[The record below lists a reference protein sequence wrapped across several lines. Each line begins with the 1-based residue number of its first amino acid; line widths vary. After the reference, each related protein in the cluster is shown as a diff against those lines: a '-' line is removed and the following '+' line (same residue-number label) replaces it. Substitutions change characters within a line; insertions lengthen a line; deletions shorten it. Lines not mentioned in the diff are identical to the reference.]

1 MGWVPHDLKASSS
14 TDVPPSDEAGA
25 TEPRPD
31 ETRPTM
37 TNSNGRR
44 IAVIDDDPDICEEIG
59 SLLSDL
65 GHQIVTLTD
74 ADNLET
80 LHDFRPQI
88 LILDLGMP
96 TRDGFQVVDLLPTQF
111 PDVQLIIASGHDARI
126 LNAAVRRAQSRG
138 IHVLGTLRKPYTTGA
153 LLQMIRT
160 FDASRQASAQPLRS
174 TPARAAARLSD
185 LLDPYNLEPSIAVAY
200 QEKRNLATEEV
211 QGYEALLRSKVPG
224 YANPELFFQ
233 HNVPLDLQIA
243 ITRLVIRKVLLTA
256 GSLQTNQPGDRRLIS
271 VNCTPDILVHP
282 GFMQAVEQLV
292 ASRPDVTETLGIEI
306 TEHNTLETADNVI
319 AAAGRLSVR
328 GFQIALDDFGIGIN
342 NFDSLLNLHC
352 EEVKMDKKIFW
363 QFFANRST
371 DSIIREVIK
380 FCHERNVRV
389 TIEGIET
396 DAHLAY
402 ACDLGA
408 DYGQG
413 FLWGRPAIL
422 PPPGKPAA

>member
-1 MGWVPHDLKASSS
+1 MSWAPHELKASA
-14 TDVPPSDEAGA
+14 PAGA
-25 TEPRPD
+25 SQPNPSESGSRC
-31 ETRPTM
+31 
-37 TNSNGRR
+37 
-44 IAVIDDDPDICEEIG
+44 IAIVDDDPDICAEIS
-59 SLLSDL
+59 SLLTDL
-65 GHQIVTLTD
+65 GHEVRALPD
-74 ADNLET
+74 GHLLET
-80 LHDFRPQI
+80 MPDFQPQI

-96 TRDGFQVVDLLPTQF
+96 TRDGFQVIDILPGLF
-111 PDVQLIIASGHDARI
+111 PNIQLIIASGHDARI
-126 LNAAVRRAQSRG
+126 LNAAARRAQSHG
-138 IHVLGTLRKPYTTGA
+138 IHVLGTLRKPYSPGA
-153 LLQMIRT
+153 LLQMIRSY
-160 FDASRQASAQPLRS
+160 AEGRPVSAPQLRPS
-174 TPARAAARLSD
+174 PGRAAARLSD
-185 LLDPYNLEPSIAVAY
+185 LLDPLDLEPSIAVAY
-200 QEKRNLATEEV
+200 QEKRDLITQEV
-211 QGYEALLRSKVPG
+211 RGYEALLRSKIPG

-243 ITRLVIRKVLLTA
+243 ITRLVIRKVLMTA
-256 GSLQTNQPGDRRLIS
+256 GSLQGEQNGERRLVS

-282 GFMQAVEQLV
+282 AFMQGVEQLI

-306 TEHNTLETADNVI
+306 TEHNTLETADNII

-371 DSIIREVIK
+371 DNIAREVIN
-380 FCHERNVRV
+380 FCHGNGVYV

-396 DAHLAY
+396 EEHRAY
-402 ACDLGA
+402 AQNLGA

-422 PPPGKPAA
+422 PTPPATT